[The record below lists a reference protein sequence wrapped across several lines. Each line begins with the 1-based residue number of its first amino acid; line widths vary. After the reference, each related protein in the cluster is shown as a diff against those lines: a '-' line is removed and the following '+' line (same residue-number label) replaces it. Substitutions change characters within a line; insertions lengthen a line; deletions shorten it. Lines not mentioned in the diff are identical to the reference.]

1 MTGVLLLYVQIT
13 YSFPSTPTE
22 SLMLP
27 YLFRMVP
34 SEAALPLAIQ
44 AVIEEYGWTRVAL
57 LTQDVSVFA
66 AVSQY
71 IHSHHPTF
79 QAPDI
84 QCT

>member
-1 MTGVLLLYVQIT
+1 
-13 YSFPSTPTE
+13 
-22 SLMLP
+22 MLP

-66 AVSQY
+66 AVSWY
-71 IHSHHPTF
+71 IIHRVIIPLSKTGT
-79 QAPDI
+79 PDI
-84 QCT
+84 QCTIYIMWRSKMAS